1 MGGPLPAVRAVG
13 HRGGIPRGRPAAS
26 SSRTAAPGRTSRTQ
40 AAVSIVSAATPITQI
55 DTSTASR
62 LSTGFG
68 EFDRVLGGGIVPG
81 SVVLIAGE
89 PGIGKSTL
97 LLETA
102 GNIAAGQPNGSVL
115 YVSGEESQAQVRL
128 PGVAGS
134 MRWSRTCCWL
144 PPPISPPCWG

>member
-1 MGGPLPAVRAVG
+1 MVKSATRYVCSECGWDGLKWVG
-13 HRGGIPRGRPAAS
+13 RCPQCGQWGTVEEFHEARPAAS

-97 LLETA
+97 LL
-102 GNIAAGQPNGSVL
+102 
-115 YVSGEESQAQVRL
+115 
-128 PGVAGS
+128 
-134 MRWSRTCCWL
+134 
-144 PPPISPPCWG
+144 